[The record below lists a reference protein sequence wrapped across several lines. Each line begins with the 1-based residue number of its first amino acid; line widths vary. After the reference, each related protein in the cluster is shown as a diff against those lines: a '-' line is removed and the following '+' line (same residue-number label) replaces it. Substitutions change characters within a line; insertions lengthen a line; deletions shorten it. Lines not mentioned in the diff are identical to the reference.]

1 MTRVFA
7 RSILEKLHQRRSA
20 GVRGMAGPRARGGRG
35 VLAFRTKGETRRN
48 AREGGGGEGR
58 RATSDER
65 SASPPKKSVCV
76 QSHFLPS
83 LCTGTRVTFADQP
96 SSGESWD
103 RPAGAPRRTRRG
115 RGHAARRSGSARRA
129 RSARAARARP
139 LPLPRLRV
147 ARVAGR
153 GDARARRSRLPPP
166 ASRRARSP
174 RAPIDRPSRERRWL
188 VRGRFPAAA
197 SGSRVIPA
205 ARVSGFR
212 ISRAGSSAGRPPIPL
227 AFARVRP
234 ARAHA
239 RAQESKLARGLSE
252 EKRDSAGV
260 VVRAAG
266 SRARRWPKKSRAL
279 NSSSGD

>member
-1 MTRVFA
+1 MDGRA
-7 RSILEKLHQRRSA
+7 A
-20 GVRGMAGPRARGGRG
+20 RARW
-35 VLAFRTKGETRRN
+35 
-48 AREGGGGEGR
+48 EGDPRFSHEGR
-58 RATSDER
+58 DATERAWGWRRRGATSDER
-65 SASPPKKSVCV
+65 RAFGVAAEEIYLCPKS
-76 QSHFLPS
+76 FPS
-83 LCTGTRVTFADQP
+83 QPGTRVTFADQP

-103 RPAGAPRRTRRG
+103 RPPAGAPRRTRRG

-153 GDARARRSRLPPP
+153 GDARARRSRLPSP

-197 SGSRVIPA
+197 SGSRLVIPA

-212 ISRAGSSAGRPPIPL
+212 ISRAGSSAGSWCPT
-227 AFARVRP
+227 ADSARVR
-234 ARAHA
+234 ARPTRAGPRSGA
-239 RAQESKLARGLSE
+239 RVETRPRALRGK
-252 EKRDSAGV
+252 KRLGGCC
-260 VVRAAG
+260 G
-266 SRARRWPKKSRAL
+266 SRGGIAGAPLAEEVPSA
-279 NSSSGD
+279 

>member
-83 LCTGTRVTFADQP
+83 LGRRVTFADQP
-96 SSGESWD
+96 SSASHGTA
-103 RPAGAPRRTRRG
+103 RLAPRRTRRG

-197 SGSRVIPA
+197 SGSRLIPA